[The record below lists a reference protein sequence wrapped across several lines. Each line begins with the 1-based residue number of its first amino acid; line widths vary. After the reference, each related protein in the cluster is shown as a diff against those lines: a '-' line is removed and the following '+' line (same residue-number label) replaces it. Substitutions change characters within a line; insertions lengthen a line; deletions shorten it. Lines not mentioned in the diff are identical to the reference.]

1 MRYATL
7 LAGSA
12 AQGED
17 LVQEVLIRIYPRWTG
32 LSARPGEVLAYV
44 RRAVTNEH
52 TSWRRRWS
60 TRHIRTTDDGEVPDM
75 AVHMVGEPR
84 DELLWQR
91 LLQLPPQQRAALVLR
106 YYEDMADGDIAAV
119 LSCRPATVRAHVSRG
134 LARLR
139 ARPAGADAPTTPP
152 TTLPTTLPMT
162 APSRR
167 GTAMTQPDQLPGE
180 LRELLH
186 RRAAGVTG
194 SLTGPA
200 LRALAMR
207 DSAARPIGRRST
219 AGAHAL
225 LASAAVLAVAVA
237 VTFFL
242 GRSPA
247 YRHAPAGRTTPTAPY
262 ATTTTARPT
271 QSATVRPTTAPP
283 VVPTGGPAKPS
294 TTGPSTVPSSGPSSV
309 PSPATSRPTTP
320 VGATERASTR
330 VG

>member
-1 MRYATL
+1 MVDLARVDRSTDRQLCAPADSELSFDEFVRRHQAGLVRYATL

-84 DELLWQR
+84 DELLWRR

-139 ARPAGADAPTTPP
+139 ASPAGAD
-152 TTLPTTLPMT
+152 T
-162 APSRR
+162 ADD
-167 GTAMTQPDQLPGE
+167 TGE
-180 LRELLH
+180 EGDGDD
-186 RRAAGVTG
+186 AA
-194 SLTGPA
+194 
-200 LRALAMR
+200 
-207 DSAARPIGRRST
+207 
-219 AGAHAL
+219 
-225 LASAAVLAVAVA
+225 
-237 VTFFL
+237 
-242 GRSPA
+242 
-247 YRHAPAGRTTPTAPY
+247 
-262 ATTTTARPT
+262 
-271 QSATVRPTTAPP
+271 
-283 VVPTGGPAKPS
+283 
-294 TTGPSTVPSSGPSSV
+294 
-309 PSPATSRPTTP
+309 
-320 VGATERASTR
+320 
-330 VG
+330 